1 MRQKEL
7 AMHLREEQIHRLAE
21 KVLNDLV
28 AAKEVVLKTERGA
41 ILAAI
46 KSAINTDMQAEESL
60 ERDAE
65 RMLKENLAAL
75 GRGAVEIDRHRM
87 LRMIK
92 ERLAKERKIIL

>member
-1 MRQKEL
+1 MRLK
-7 AMHLREEQIHRLAE
+7 EEQIHRLGE
-21 KVLNDLV
+21 KILNDLIT
-28 AAKEVVLKTERGA
+28 ANEVVLKTERGA

-46 KSAINTDMQAEESL
+46 KSAITADLQAEESL

-65 RMLKENLAAL
+65 RMLQENLAAL